1 MVRKGLVEDSEHYQW
16 IQEVKSFK
24 RRQEVPGKHF
34 WMLEV
39 SRGLEK
45 CTEASKWCREAPNV
59 QNGVKFRNQ
68 EGAGKLQGGIPSGR
82 RCKM

>member
-34 WMLEV
+34 WMSEVLEV
-39 SRGLEK
+39 SK
-45 CTEASKWCREAPNV
+45 NIQKPWN
-59 QNGVKFRNQ
+59 
-68 EGAGKLQGGIPSGR
+68 GAGRLQMFR
-82 RCKM
+82 MV